1 MTHELKNIPQGKLEN
16 IGEWMKMKLFK
27 IKKNVQFFL
36 DWMEVYDLGKNL
48 LE

>member
-1 MTHELKNIPQGKLEN
+1 MTHELKNISQGKLEN
-16 IGEWMKMKLFK
+16 VGEWWKWNFSKL
-27 IKKNVQFFL
+27 KKNVQFFL